1 MPSVLGCLLVVA
13 PASAFALYHGGA
25 PGRSEYAPGRAEAVR
40 VQATAEPTPA
50 GSPSPAVGQP
60 RGLLRRVEHAARL
73 PRVLGFATGM
83 TQKLTN
89 LSARLAQH
97 VANVERRIAALQA
110 AGHSITVEKEFAAAR
125 DAVVSA
131 QDDIALLVKELES
144 LADNERPRVVVR
156 TFRQQIVAI
165 RAQVRLVHQA
175 FRALR
180 LAIVADVVV
189 RPSPSPSP
197 SGSPLPSLSPT
208 PAP

>member
-1 MPSVLGCLLVVA
+1 
-13 PASAFALYHGGA
+13 
-25 PGRSEYAPGRAEAVR
+25 
-40 VQATAEPTPA
+40 
-50 GSPSPAVGQP
+50 VGQP